1 MSQVQRQ
8 RVPKNYDKP
17 KKKKPEKEIKNFV
30 QDFIPIKEIK
40 NGIIETIDKRYIKI
54 LEIEPIN
61 FNLRSTEEQ
70 NNILYNFA
78 SWFKVANTKLQFKSI
93 TKKAD
98 SERYISLLKKDLN
111 AETNPQTKEL
121 IKSYINLVR
130 TVGGQEAVTHRFF
143 LIIEY
148 EPFPGMAI
156 SDDYQEIYQTL
167 ANATNLVKSYFAR
180 CGNSIVESENEDF
193 HVASILYMFFN
204 RRSSIEEPFNSRVR
218 RVNKDTMIAKG
229 RVIGVDPLPPVP
241 VVNYIAPR
249 GLDLSHSGY
258 IIMDGLYYT
267 FLYIKSDGYPHKV
280 PGGWLSSLV
289 NAGEGIDI
297 DVFFEKQ
304 DRSKVLDKLQRKI
317 RLNKIKMKDVADTS
331 NDFEELRDSIGSG
344 YFIKEAINTNNED
357 LFFMTTI
364 ITVSAP
370 TLRDLEWKKH
380 RIKEI
385 LKSQDM
391 ITSEANFYQENCLRS
406 TMPFVKLDK
415 AMFRK
420 SKRNVITSSA
430 ASTYMFTAFEMCDDN
445 GILLGVNANNSSLCI
460 IDIFNSRVYKN
471 ANITILGTSGSGKT
485 FTEQLMALRMRM
497 RGIQVFILAPLKG
510 HEFRRA
516 CANIGGSY
524 IKLSASSSQC
534 INIMQIRPTDTSV
547 DELIEGQGSI
557 REDSFLGKKIQQLNT
572 FFSLVIP
579 DITDEEEQL
588 LDEAILDV
596 YALRG
601 ITHDNDSLYDDEGNI
616 KLMPVLGDL
625 YNLLANSTLTR
636 RIATILSKFVSGAA
650 QTFNQQT
657 NVDLNNK
664 YIVLDIS
671 ELEGKLLPIGM
682 FIALDYCWDKIKEDR
697 TKKKAIFID
706 ETWCL
711 IGASSNRFAAEFV
724 LEIFK
729 IIRGYGGAAIAATQD
744 LGDFF
749 ALEDGKY
756 GKGIINN
763 SKTKIILNLESD
775 EADTVR
781 DCIKLSKAEYRNIIN
796 FERGQALISSN
807 NNKLPV
813 LVKASNTEKDLIT
826 TDRSELA
833 AQAEKKKQEL
843 LKKEKEARNKL
854 IEEKMRK
861 IKEEKKDDNTNN
873 PNNS

>member
-1 MSQVQRQ
+1 MERSQRQ
-8 RVPKNYDKP
+8 EGLKEPRKASENPTK
-17 KKKKPEKEIKNFV
+17 KEIQDFV

-40 NGIIETIDKRYIKI
+40 NGIIKTINNRYIKI

-61 FNLRSTEEQ
+61 FTLRSTEEQ

-78 SWFKVANTKLQFKSI
+78 SWFKVANTRLQFKSI

-98 SERYISLLKKDLN
+98 SERYIALLRKDFE
-111 AETNPQTKEL
+111 AETNPRTKEL
-121 IKSYINLVR
+121 LKSYMNLVR
-130 TVGGQEAVTHRFF
+130 TIGGQEAVTHRFF
-143 LIIEY
+143 LILEY

-156 SDDYQEIYQTL
+156 SDDYQEIFQTIE
-167 ANATNLVKSYFAR
+167 NAVNLVKSYFSR
-180 CGNSIVESENEDF
+180 CGNSIVETENEDF
-193 HVASILYMFFN
+193 HIGSILYMFFN
-204 RRSSIEEPFNSRVR
+204 RRSSIEEPFISRIK
-218 RVNKDTMIAKG
+218 RVNRDTLIAKDRIPG
-229 RVIGVDPLPPVP
+229 IDPLPPVP
-241 VVNYIAPR
+241 AVNYIAPR
-249 GLDLSHSGY
+249 GIDLSHSKY
-258 IIMDGLYYT
+258 LVMDGLYYT
-267 FLYIKSDGYPHKV
+267 FLYIKSDGYPSKV
-280 PGGWLSSLV
+280 HGGWLSSLV

-304 DRSKVLDKLQRKI
+304 DKSKVLDKLQRKI
-317 RLNKIKMKDVADTS
+317 RLNKIKMKDIADTS
-331 NDFEELRDSIGSG
+331 GDFEELRDSIGSG

-357 LFFMTTI
+357 LFFMSTI
-364 ITVSAP
+364 ITISAP

-391 ITSEANFYQENCLRS
+391 ITAETNFYQENCLRS
-406 TMPFVKLDK
+406 TMPFLDLDK
-415 AMFRK
+415 ALYRK
-420 SKRNVITSSA
+420 SRRNVITSSA

-460 IDIFNSRVYKN
+460 VDIFNSRVYKN

-534 INIMQIRPTDTSV
+534 INIMQIRPTDTSI
-547 DELIEGQGSI
+547 DELIEGEGNI
-557 REDSFLGKKIQQLNT
+557 REDSFLGKKVQQLNT

-588 LDEAILDV
+588 LDEAIFDV

-601 ITHDNDSLYDDEGNI
+601 ITEDNDSLYDDDGNI
-616 KLMPVLGDL
+616 KQMPVLGDL

-636 RIATILSKFVSGAA
+636 RIAIILSKFVSGAA

-664 YIVLDIS
+664 YIVMDIS
-671 ELEGKLLPIGM
+671 ELDGKLLPIGM

-813 LVKASNTEKDLIT
+813 LIKASNVEKDLIT

-843 LKKEKEARNKL
+843 RRQEKEARNKI
-854 IEEKMRK
+854 IEERLRK
-861 IKEEKKDDNTNN
+861 KEENKNDS
-873 PNNS
+873 NSNS

>member
-1 MSQVQRQ
+1 MEQSQRQ
-8 RVPKNYDKP
+8 KGLREPRKASENPTK
-17 KKKKPEKEIKNFV
+17 KEIQDFV

-40 NGIIETIDKRYIKI
+40 NGIIKTINNRYIKI

-61 FNLRSTEEQ
+61 FTLRSTEEQ

-78 SWFKVANTKLQFKSI
+78 SWFKVANTRLQFKSI

-98 SERYISLLKKDLN
+98 SERYIALLRKDFE
-111 AETNPQTKEL
+111 AETNPRTKEL
-121 IKSYINLVR
+121 LKSYMNLVR
-130 TVGGQEAVTHRFF
+130 TIGGQEAVTHRFF
-143 LIIEY
+143 LILEY

-156 SDDYQEIYQTL
+156 SDDYQEIFQTIE
-167 ANATNLVKSYFAR
+167 NAVNLVKSYFSR
-180 CGNSIVESENEDF
+180 CGNSIVETENEDF
-193 HVASILYMFFN
+193 HIGSILYMFFN
-204 RRSSIEEPFNSRVR
+204 RRSSIEEPFISRIK
-218 RVNKDTMIAKG
+218 RVNRDTLIAKDRIPG
-229 RVIGVDPLPPVP
+229 IDPLPPVP
-241 VVNYIAPR
+241 AVNYIAPR
-249 GLDLSHSGY
+249 GIDLSHSKY
-258 IIMDGLYYT
+258 LVMDGLYYT
-267 FLYIKSDGYPHKV
+267 FLYIKSDGYPSKV
-280 PGGWLSSLV
+280 HGGWLSSLV

-317 RLNKIKMKDVADTS
+317 RLNKIKMKDIADTS
-331 NDFEELRDSIGSG
+331 GDFEELRDSIGSG

-357 LFFMTTI
+357 LFFMSTI
-364 ITVSAP
+364 ITISAP

-391 ITSEANFYQENCLRS
+391 ITAETNFYQENCLRS
-406 TMPFVKLDK
+406 TMPFLDLDK
-415 AMFRK
+415 ALYRK
-420 SKRNVITSSA
+420 SRRNVITSSA

-460 IDIFNSRVYKN
+460 VDIFNSRVYKN

-534 INIMQIRPTDTSV
+534 INIMQIRPTDTSI
-547 DELIEGQGSI
+547 DELIEGEGNI
-557 REDSFLGKKIQQLNT
+557 REDSFLGKKVQQLNT

-588 LDEAILDV
+588 LDEAIFDV

-601 ITHDNDSLYDDEGNI
+601 ITEDNDSLYDDDGNI
-616 KLMPVLGDL
+616 KQMPVLGDL

-636 RIATILSKFVSGAA
+636 RIAIILSKFVSGAA

-664 YIVLDIS
+664 YIVMDIS
-671 ELEGKLLPIGM
+671 ELDGKLLPIGM

-813 LVKASNTEKDLIT
+813 LIKASNVEKDLIT

-843 LKKEKEARNKL
+843 RRQEKEARNKI
-854 IEEKMRK
+854 IEERLRK
-861 IKEEKKDDNTNN
+861 KEENKNDS
-873 PNNS
+873 NSNS

>member
-1 MSQVQRQ
+1 MEQSQRQ
-8 RVPKNYDKP
+8 KDLREPRKASENPTK
-17 KKKKPEKEIKNFV
+17 KEIQDFV

-40 NGIIETIDKRYIKI
+40 NGIIKTINNRYIKI

-61 FNLRSTEEQ
+61 FTLRSTEEQ

-78 SWFKVANTKLQFKSI
+78 SWFKVANTRLQFKSI

-98 SERYISLLKKDLN
+98 SERYIALLRKDFE
-111 AETNPQTKEL
+111 AETNPRTKEL
-121 IKSYINLVR
+121 LKSYMNLVR
-130 TVGGQEAVTHRFF
+130 TIGGQEAVTHRFF
-143 LIIEY
+143 LILEY

-156 SDDYQEIYQTL
+156 SDDYQEIFQTIE
-167 ANATNLVKSYFAR
+167 NAVNLVKSYFSR
-180 CGNSIVESENEDF
+180 CGNSIVETENEDF
-193 HVASILYMFFN
+193 HIGSILYMFFN
-204 RRSSIEEPFNSRVR
+204 RRSSIEEPFISRIK
-218 RVNKDTMIAKG
+218 RVNRDTLIAKDRIPG
-229 RVIGVDPLPPVP
+229 IDPLPPVP
-241 VVNYIAPR
+241 AVNYIAPR
-249 GLDLSHSGY
+249 GIDLSHSKY
-258 IIMDGLYYT
+258 LVMDGLYYT
-267 FLYIKSDGYPHKV
+267 FLYIKSDGYPSKV
-280 PGGWLSSLV
+280 HGGWLSSLV

-304 DRSKVLDKLQRKI
+304 DKSKVLDKLQRKI
-317 RLNKIKMKDVADTS
+317 RLNKIKMKDIADTS
-331 NDFEELRDSIGSG
+331 GDFEELRDSIGSG

-357 LFFMTTI
+357 LFFMSTI
-364 ITVSAP
+364 ITISAP

-391 ITSEANFYQENCLRS
+391 ITAETNFYQENCLRS
-406 TMPFVKLDK
+406 TMPFLDLDK
-415 AMFRK
+415 ALYRK
-420 SKRNVITSSA
+420 SRRNVITSSA

-460 IDIFNSRVYKN
+460 VDIFNSRVYKN

-534 INIMQIRPTDTSV
+534 INIMQIRPTDTSI
-547 DELIEGQGSI
+547 DELIEGEGNI
-557 REDSFLGKKIQQLNT
+557 REDSFLGKKVQQLNT

-588 LDEAILDV
+588 LDEAIFDV

-601 ITHDNDSLYDDEGNI
+601 ITEDNDSLYDDEGNI
-616 KLMPVLGDL
+616 KQMPVLGDL

-636 RIATILSKFVSGAA
+636 RIAIILSKFVSGAA

-664 YIVLDIS
+664 YIVMDIS
-671 ELEGKLLPIGM
+671 ELDGKLLPIGM

-813 LVKASNTEKDLIT
+813 LIKASNVEKDLIT

-843 LKKEKEARNKL
+843 RKQEKEARNKI
-854 IEEKMRK
+854 IEERLRK
-861 IKEEKKDDNTNN
+861 KEENKNDS
-873 PNNS
+873 NS

>member
-1 MSQVQRQ
+1 MEQSQRQ
-8 RVPKNYDKP
+8 KDLREPRKASENPTK
-17 KKKKPEKEIKNFV
+17 KEIQDFV

-40 NGIIETIDKRYIKI
+40 NGIIKTINNRYIKI

-61 FNLRSTEEQ
+61 FTLRSTEEQ

-78 SWFKVANTKLQFKSI
+78 SWFKVANTRLQFKSI

-98 SERYISLLKKDLN
+98 SERYIALLRKDFE
-111 AETNPQTKEL
+111 AETNPRTKEL
-121 IKSYINLVR
+121 LKSYMNLVR
-130 TVGGQEAVTHRFF
+130 TIGGQEAVTHRFF
-143 LIIEY
+143 LILEY

-156 SDDYQEIYQTL
+156 SDDYQEIFQTIE
-167 ANATNLVKSYFAR
+167 NAVNLVKSYFSR
-180 CGNSIVESENEDF
+180 CGNSIVETENEDF
-193 HVASILYMFFN
+193 HIGSILYMFFN
-204 RRSSIEEPFNSRVR
+204 RRSSIEEPFISRIK
-218 RVNKDTMIAKG
+218 RVNRDTLIAKDRIPG
-229 RVIGVDPLPPVP
+229 IDPLPPVP
-241 VVNYIAPR
+241 AVNYIAPR
-249 GLDLSHSGY
+249 GIDLSHSKY
-258 IIMDGLYYT
+258 LIMDGLYYT
-267 FLYIKSDGYPHKV
+267 FLYIKSDGYPSKV
-280 PGGWLSSLV
+280 HGGWLSSLV

-304 DRSKVLDKLQRKI
+304 DKSKVLDKLQRKI
-317 RLNKIKMKDVADTS
+317 RLNKIKMKDIADTS
-331 NDFEELRDSIGSG
+331 GDFEELRDSIGSG

-357 LFFMTTI
+357 LFFMSTI
-364 ITVSAP
+364 ITISAP

-391 ITSEANFYQENCLRS
+391 ITAETNFYQENCLRS
-406 TMPFVKLDK
+406 TMPFLDLDK
-415 AMFRK
+415 ALYRK
-420 SKRNVITSSA
+420 SRRNVITSSA

-460 IDIFNSRVYKN
+460 VDIFNSRVYKN

-534 INIMQIRPTDTSV
+534 INIMQIRPTDTSI
-547 DELIEGQGSI
+547 DELIEGEGNI
-557 REDSFLGKKIQQLNT
+557 REDSFLGKKVQQLNT

-588 LDEAILDV
+588 LDEAIFDV

-601 ITHDNDSLYDDEGNI
+601 ITEDNDSLYDDEGNI
-616 KLMPVLGDL
+616 KQMPVLGDL

-636 RIATILSKFVSGAA
+636 RIAIILSKFVSGAA

-664 YIVLDIS
+664 YIVMDIS
-671 ELEGKLLPIGM
+671 ELDGKLLPIGM

-813 LVKASNTEKDLIT
+813 LIKASNVEKDLIT

-843 LKKEKEARNKL
+843 RKQEKEARNKI
-854 IEEKMRK
+854 IEERLRK
-861 IKEEKKDDNTNN
+861 KEENKNDS
-873 PNNS
+873 NS